1 MVKHCEK
8 CGKKL
13 NQEAFICPHCG
24 HILGTPVHA
33 VPKNKSRRKL
43 PWRKLLGAVGLVI
56 LILGLLAAAWGI
68 SRFVEDLAATVPT
81 TAPTEP
87 PTTLAP
93 LVNYRV
99 ELSADTKYW
108 LDGITVHFCK
118 DGQAL
123 YAGEVDAD
131 GKITFI
137 APKGEGYSIRL
148 SGLFPALD
156 YHYGNIDIPF
166 PEGTNILR
174 YHLANKD
181 IHYAVRVVNT
191 AGEPVPDVKVE
202 FNAHNG
208 KFIKDGLTDSDGE
221 AFFKSSYDPL
231 CYATMLSVPD
241 EYILVD
247 TRYSYEFGS
256 FVTEIVLMT
265 YEECHVGPEN
275 LFTIRVRDEYGQPVK
290 DLFVI
295 IYGQIGDDVTT
306 WESIGCF
313 TNQQGNITFTGTM
326 DYSFQVRIPYNPD
339 YADIRFPFEEGSHEL
354 DIQLL
359 LHTPLPEYTYTI
371 QFQDQNGQPIADVKV
386 AVPTDEKLLYFTSD
400 QDGIITFQSQHRD
413 PSEIYFVIASAPAGY
428 GYTNGDEMEEY
439 SFPANSRNMVMTLLS
454 SVLEYSI
461 FLHWDPPGGRS
472 TKIID
477 AEFDIIIHGKRYL
490 CRINE
495 LGHCKVELPRV
506 VSNEQFS
513 FDFSKLPEK
522 YQPYIF
528 YYSTVLVD
536 GDTRII
542 SFHIGPMPEE
552 EVEYRVTVYVP
563 GDTTYEPLQGVR
575 LHLIYE
581 GERYADETGADG
593 SCWPPLPQITDFS
606 QLRVEL
612 ISLPEAYQDYV
623 VWDYSLNGNEIL
635 IFLGPAPEPPV
646 ESP

>member
-13 NQEAFICPHCG
+13 NQESFICPHCG

-43 PWRKLLGAVGLVI
+43 PWRKLLGAVGVVI

-68 SRFVEDLAATVPT
+68 SRFAEDLATTVPT

-99 ELSADTKYW
+99 ELSADTKHW

-123 YAGEVDAD
+123 YSGEVDAD
-131 GKITFI
+131 GMITFI

-148 SGLFPALD
+148 SNLFPALD
-156 YHYGNIDIPF
+156 FHYGNLDIPF

-174 YHLANKD
+174 YRLANKD

-191 AGEPVPDVKVE
+191 AGDPVPDVKVE
-202 FNAHNG
+202 FIAQFG
-208 KFIKDGLTDSDGE
+208 TFIKDGLTDSDGE
-221 AFFKSSYDPL
+221 AFFKSFYDPL

-247 TRYSYEFGS
+247 TKYSYEFGS

-290 DLFVI
+290 DLFVF
-295 IYGQIGDDVTT
+295 IYGQIGEDTTT

-313 TNQQGNITFTGTM
+313 TNQQGNITFTGSM

-359 LHTPLPEYTYTI
+359 LHTPLDAYTYTVKFVD
-371 QFQDQNGQPIADVKV
+371 QFGLPVPGVEIRDYVYDVQNLKYISDENGIISFSSKLWDPSLVHFSITQLPIGYDYVNTSFEKLV
-386 AVPTDEKLLYFTSD
+386 TFPTDSRTITIELQSKTEVYNVFVYWVT
-400 QDGIITFQSQHRD
+400 DGISSIMPGTEFT
-413 PSEIYFVIASAPAGY
+413 IYLGGKQYFCTV
-428 GYTNGDEMEEY
+428 
-439 SFPANSRNMVMTLLS
+439 NSKGECT
-454 SVLEYSI
+454 
-461 FLHWDPPGGRS
+461 
-472 TKIID
+472 
-477 AEFDIIIHGKRYL
+477 
-490 CRINE
+490 
-495 LGHCKVELPRV
+495 VELPYIESASRL
-506 VSNEQFS
+506 SIAFTY
-513 FDFSKLPEK
+513 LPEK
-522 YQPYIF
+522 YQDYEIKSIQVGGNTGFMYI
-528 YYSTVLVD
+528 SIHL
-536 GDTRII
+536 
-542 SFHIGPMPEE
+542 GPMLDGP
-552 EVEYRVTVYVP
+552 
-563 GDTTYEPLQGVR
+563 DT
-575 LHLIYE
+575 
-581 GERYADETGADG
+581 
-593 SCWPPLPQITDFS
+593 
-606 QLRVEL
+606 
-612 ISLPEAYQDYV
+612 
-623 VWDYSLNGNEIL
+623 
-635 IFLGPAPEPPV
+635 
-646 ESP
+646 